1 MNAVYEEIRI
11 ALHAIWLRRW
21 LALCVAWAICLVG
34 WLIVALI
41 PNSYES
47 KARVYVNTQSLLEDK
62 VGITQV
68 QAQQDLDRLRQTL
81 ASTANLERV
90 VKETDLNRTVD
101 GPRDLAAKITR
112 LRENIT
118 VMAQLDPSMID
129 ISATWADSGLSD
141 GANAR
146 ISQQIVQ
153 KLQAPLARQSRAT
166 NEFAKGLTFLFDFD
180 GLCQAANDPL
190 QDFSRRFASERGRQN
205 PIGWNTPRQESQI
218 SIG

>member
-1 MNAVYEEIRI
+1 MGARVDELLVV
-11 ALHAIWLRRW
+11 LHGLWLRGWR
-21 LALCVAWAICLVG
+21 ALGVAWGVCLAG
-34 WLIVALI
+34 WLGVALI

-112 LRENIT
+112 LRATIT
-118 VMAQLDPSMID
+118 VLAHVDRK
-129 ISATWADSGLSD
+129 
-141 GANAR
+141 NA
-146 ISQQIVQ
+146 
-153 KLQAPLARQSRAT
+153 
-166 NEFAKGLTFLFDFD
+166 G
-180 GLCQAANDPL
+180 
-190 QDFSRRFASERGRQN
+190 
-205 PIGWNTPRQESQI
+205 
-218 SIG
+218 